1 MSQGTGGGGRGR
13 RITRTRGLAAPGR
26 RGWGLGLVAA
36 WLLWLSWAVLGH
48 GAPGDLDPT
57 FGTGGIAITFG
68 PRDVANALVGQP
80 DGKLVVAGTPSGDGV
95 NHVLLVRYLP
105 NGRGD
110 GSFGPGGKITTTVGH
125 QSGANAVLLQPDGK
139 LVVAGWVVP
148 SAGEPSDVLLARF
161 LPNGRLDASFGT
173 AGSVTTHFV
182 ANNHEEANAL
192 LLQPDGKLVVA
203 GRSDILGTPFPR
215 AILARYLPDGRLD
228 DAFGIEGK
236 ATLTFEGGSGIN
248 ALVQQPDGKLVVA
261 GFGGLS
267 RVTVS
272 FLVLARFQPDGRVDP
287 TFGAG
292 GQVRL
297 ASSSAGQALIQQPD
311 GTLVVAGSFSTS
323 LGSGLLLGRYLPDG
337 RLDPAFGA
345 GGVVITDVNVPAFPR
360 ALIQQPDGK
369 LVVGGVRAARGS
381 NDMLLSRYL
390 PDGRL
395 DPAFGA
401 GGLVITDVG
410 GGELPSAL
418 LQQPNGTL
426 VAAGSF
432 SAGGATAILLARYQA
447 LGCPTGDPAP
457 CQASLAAFVTD
468 VYLAAL
474 GRQPDAGEVDYWVNV
489 LETAPT
495 PDTAR
500 NMLHVVFDGP
510 EFRQRPVNPWQ
521 YVDALYLA
529 MLGREPDQA
538 ESDWWVQA
546 VLDRFNTLLPQFVDS
561 PEFQRLVPSC
571 QDQAAVTLLVGRLY
585 QQVLQRVPS
594 WEEIVWWTQAIVAW
608 CALEEAVESFFNT
621 GEYLGVP
628 RTLADHV
635 TVLYRALLAREP
647 DMEGL
652 AWWVD
657 DLAGQLARLE
667 DDIMASPEFEIHVY
681 RLFP

>member
-1 MSQGTGGGGRGR
+1 MGSHSG
-13 RITRTRGLAAPGR
+13 AN
-26 RGWGLGLVAA
+26 
-36 WLLWLSWAVLGH
+36 AVLQ
-48 GAPGDLDPT
+48 
-57 FGTGGIAITFG
+57 
-68 PRDVANALVGQP
+68 QP
-80 DGKLVVAGTPSGDGV
+80 DGKLVVAGS
-95 NHVLLVRYLP
+95 
-105 NGRGD
+105 
-110 GSFGPGGKITTTVGH
+110 
-125 QSGANAVLLQPDGK
+125 
-139 LVVAGWVVP
+139 VVP
-148 SAGEPSDVLLARF
+148 SSGGPSAVLLARF
-161 LPNGRLDASFGT
+161 LPDGRLDPTFGT

-182 ANNHEEANAL
+182 ANNLEEANAL

-203 GRSDILGTPFPR
+203 GRSDILGTPFPS

-228 DAFGIEGK
+228 PSFGIEGK
-236 ATLTFEGGSGIN
+236 VTLTFGGGSGIN
-248 ALVQQPDGKLVVA
+248 ALVQQPDGKLAVA
-261 GFGGLS
+261 GFGGFS
-267 RVTVS
+267 RVTAS

-287 TFGAG
+287 TFGEG
-292 GQVRL
+292 GKVTL
-297 ASSSAGQALIQQPD
+297 ASSSAGRSLIQQSD

-323 LGSGLLLGRYLPDG
+323 SGSGLLLVRYLPDG
-337 RLDPAFGA
+337 RLDPTFGTA
-345 GGVVITDVNVPAFPR
+345 GVVITDGSVPAFPR

-369 LVVGGVRAARGS
+369 LVVGGFRTASGS
-381 NDMLLSRYL
+381 SDMLLGRYL

-432 SAGGATAILLARYQA
+432 SASGATDILLARYQA
-447 LGCPTGDPAP
+447 LGCPTGDPGP
-457 CQASLAAFVTD
+457 CQASLAAVVTD

-474 GRQPDAGEVDYWVNV
+474 ERQPDAGEVDYWVDV
-489 LETAPT
+489 LETEPT

-521 YVDALYLA
+521 YVEALYQAL
-529 MLGREPDQA
+529 LGRDPAPA
-538 ESDWWVQA
+538 ELDGWVQA
-546 VLDRFNTLLPQFVDS
+546 VLDRFNTVLPEFLDS
-561 PEFQRLVPSC
+561 SEFQRLVPSC

-585 QQVLQRVPS
+585 QQVLRRVAS
-594 WEEIVWWTQAIVAW
+594 AEELAWWTQDIVTW
-608 CALEEAVESFFNT
+608 CAVQGAVEVFFT
-621 GEYLGVP
+621 SLEYLSVL

-647 DMEGL
+647 DVGGL

-657 DLAGQLARLE
+657 DLAGQLAMLE
-667 DDIMASPEFEIHVY
+667 DAIMASPEFETRVY